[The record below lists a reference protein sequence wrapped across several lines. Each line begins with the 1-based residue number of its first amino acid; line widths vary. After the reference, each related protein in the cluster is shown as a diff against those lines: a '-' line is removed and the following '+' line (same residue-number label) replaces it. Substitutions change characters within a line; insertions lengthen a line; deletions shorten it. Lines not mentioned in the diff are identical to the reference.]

1 MNFIFRQKAQDSTR
15 NSNLDNEQVG
25 TCSLTNIRCEV
36 GNHTMK
42 KKQGLTRRRKG
53 STGKQEEKEMEM
65 THTNEQLKNKS
76 EKFYN
81 I

>member
-25 TCSLTNIRCEV
+25 TCSL
-36 GNHTMK
+36 TMK